1 MAGILFTRPNHDQIT
16 NYISQWS
23 ETVIALA
30 KTKGFVVLDLVGKK
44 ADRESLEK
52 YLVSHKPDFSFL
64 NGHGSSDVICGYNDE
79 ILIDKVTEPSI
90 VKGLIIYARSC
101 NAGENLGNILV
112 ANGAKAFIGYTKSFA
127 IGINNNFVSRPKE
140 DPLAR
145 LFLEPSNLVGT
156 TLIKGNTV
164 KEAYD
169 RSILGMKKTLLEMTM
184 SSIPNK
190 KDYIFA
196 LYNNMLGQVVIGDEQ
211 ARIKKQA

>member
-23 ETVIALA
+23 ESIISLARAKRFVI
-30 KTKGFVVLDLVGKK
+30 FDLTGKK

-52 YLVSHKPDFSFL
+52 YLVSNKPDFLFL
-64 NGHGSSDVICGYNDE
+64 NGHGSSDVVCGYNDE
-79 ILIDKVTEPSI
+79 ILIDDNTGSGM

-101 NAGENLGNILV
+101 NAGENLGKTLV
-112 ANGAKAFIGYTKSFA
+112 VKGVRAFIGYTKPFA
-127 IGINNNFVSRPKE
+127 IGISNNFVFRPKK
-140 DPLAR
+140 DPLAK

-164 KEAYD
+164 KEAHS

-184 SSIPNK
+184 SNIPNK

-211 ARIKKQA
+211 AKI